1 MTNWFCSLVPQPDPP
16 QSFPAWKFSNGTS
29 VHANSFDSAIRF
41 LRSCKYGS
49 KAWAS
54 EVEAGLWDV
63 QFDEYV
69 TVENVIA
76 KEYEE
81 AVRGARQKASLDA
94 SCPKKPE
101 HVVFG

>member
-1 MTNWFCSLVPQPDPP
+1 MTSWFCGRIPEPDPP

-29 VHANSFDSAIRF
+29 VYADSFDSAIRF
-41 LRSCKYGS
+41 LRSWKYGS

-54 EVEAGLWDV
+54 ETEPGMWDV

-69 TVENVIA
+69 MIENVVA
-76 KEYEE
+76 LTYDE
-81 AVRGARQKASLDA
+81 AVRFARQKASLDA

-101 HVVFG
+101 HVAFA

>member
-1 MTNWFCSLVPQPDPP
+1 MNNWFCGRIPDPDPP
-16 QSFPAWKFSNGTS
+16 QSFPAWKFSNGTN

-54 EVEAGLWDV
+54 ETVAGFWDV

-69 TVENVIA
+69 TVEKIKA
-76 KEYEE
+76 YTYDE
-81 AVRGARQKASLDA
+81 AVGIARQKASLDA
-94 SCPKKPE
+94 SCPRKQE
-101 HVVFG
+101 RVAFE